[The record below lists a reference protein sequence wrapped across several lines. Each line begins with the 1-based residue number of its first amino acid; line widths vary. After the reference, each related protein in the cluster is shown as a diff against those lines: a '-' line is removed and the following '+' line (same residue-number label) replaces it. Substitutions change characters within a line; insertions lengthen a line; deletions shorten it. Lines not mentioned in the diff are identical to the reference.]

1 MSDHSLMNC
10 TRKIPKAKY
19 NKHKEVTFRS
29 LKNYS
34 PDLYKETLER
44 VSFPNYKNFD
54 NSDVPYSDFI
64 TRLDCVI
71 KAIAPFKTVRIKNNP
86 SEWLDGEIKEKIHT
100 RDKL

>member
-1 MSDHSLMNC
+1 MYGLTQLTNLPTRITSSSSTLIDHILTNAQENISQYL
-10 TRKIPKAKY
+10 
-19 NKHKEVTFRS
+19 
-29 LKNYS
+29 
-34 PDLYKETLER
+34 
-44 VSFPNYKNFD
+44 SFPNYENFD

-86 SEWLDGEIKEKIHT
+86 SEWLDGEIKEKIHK